1 MVRACGEA
9 RTIRVCRQAVAK
21 VGIRVITLS
30 LNPP

>member
-9 RTIRVCRQAVAK
+9 RTVRVCRQAVTK
-21 VGIRVITLS
+21 VDIGVITLS